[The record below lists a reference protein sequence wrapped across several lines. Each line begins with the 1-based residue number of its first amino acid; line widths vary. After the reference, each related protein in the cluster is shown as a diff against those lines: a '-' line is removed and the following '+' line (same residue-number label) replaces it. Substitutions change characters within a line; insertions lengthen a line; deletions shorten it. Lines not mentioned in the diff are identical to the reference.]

1 MPDSQQVLQQT
12 NFTLIDWVIVA
23 TYPLISVAVGL
34 YVRKLVKNMK
44 DFVTAGQGL
53 GVWLG
58 IASMTGTEIGLVTVM
73 YSAQKGFT
81 GGFAAFHIALVAGI
95 VTFVVGAT
103 GFIVYPLRQMRVLT
117 IPEFYERRF
126 DRKSR
131 VLGGIIMAF
140 GGILNMGLFLKVS
153 SIFLVGITGWSA
165 ANSALP
171 AVMIFLSVLVLI
183 YTCLGGMISVVIND
197 YVQCVA
203 LSFGLLLATALAA
216 WKLGWSNLFETVEQV
231 MGPSGID
238 PTVAESGFGWEYIIW
253 MGFLGLVSCAVWP
266 TSVAQSAG
274 NGGCQ
279 IGQAVVYVC
288 VAFVLDPLYD
298 SLLLGHLRICVRLE
312 HAIVETALFPGRLS
326 TSCNAARRNRG
337 SRQLICNTD
346 FSRAAPSSRCDR
358 NRHGRNGCRLHG
370 DARQLLAL
378 LEFCPYAGRGG
389 PNL

>member
-1 MPDSQQVLQQT
+1 M
-12 NFTLIDWVIVA
+12 
-23 TYPLISVAVGL
+23 
-34 YVRKLVKNMK
+34 
-44 DFVTAGQGL
+44 
-53 GVWLG
+53 
-58 IASMTGTEIGLVTVM
+58 
-73 YSAQKGFT
+73 
-81 GGFAAFHIALVAGI
+81 
-95 VTFVVGAT
+95 TFVVGAT

-131 VLGGIIMAF
+131 VLGGIIMAL

-266 TSVAQSAG
+266 TSVARALAMEDARSVKRLYMFASLSYLIRFMIPYFWGICAFVFVWNTPSLKQLFFPVGYPPPATLPEGIVAVDNLFAIPIFLGRLLPVGAIGIVTAG
-274 NGGCQ
+274 MVAAFMGTQDSYLLCWSSVLTQDVVAPIYEAGGRQ
-279 IGQAVVYVC
+279 LSTKARIALTQLFIVLLSVYVLYWGLIYQGQDD
-288 VAFVLDPLYD
+288 VWDYMTVTGAIYFSGAFAV
-298 SLLLGHLRICVRLE
+298 LLGGLYWRRAVR
-312 HAIVETALFPGRLS
+312 P
-326 TSCNAARRNRG
+326 AR
-337 SRQLICNTD
+337 
-346 FSRAAPSSRCDR
+346 FSR
-358 NRHGRNGCRLHG
+358 
-370 DARQLLAL
+370 
-378 LEFCPYAGRGG
+378 
-389 PNL
+389 